1 MNCIMKIDKHY
12 SIIDRIKLCWA
23 ILSNKEFYACVV
35 VSRYDD
41 GSPLWTRV
49 FCYGKDTITYKKK
62 LIKALK
68 QDIEMDKFYNQNHR
82 GIWLWKENLAM
93 SLKSMGWYC
102 ESSKP
107 LIHLVAMVVISL
119 VVDKTCADFKTAWNV
134 RGMMGKA

>member
-1 MNCIMKIDKHY
+1 MEIDKHY
-12 SIIDRIKLCWA
+12 SIIDRIKLCWV

-68 QDIEMDKFYNQNHR
+68 EDIEMDKFYNQNHK
-82 GIWLWKENLAM
+82 G
-93 SLKSMGWYC
+93 
-102 ESSKP
+102 
-107 LIHLVAMVVISL
+107 V
-119 VVDKTCADFKTAWNV
+119 
-134 RGMMGKA
+134 

>member
-1 MNCIMKIDKHY
+1 MEIDKHY

-23 ILSNKEFYACVV
+23 ILTNKEFYACVV

-82 GIWLWKENLAM
+82 GI
-93 SLKSMGWYC
+93 
-102 ESSKP
+102 
-107 LIHLVAMVVISL
+107 
-119 VVDKTCADFKTAWNV
+119 
-134 RGMMGKA
+134 